1 MTIKKEKVVFT
12 AAGERE
18 FHIPAN
24 ASLIKLQVKSES
36 VTVEGK
42 LTKDSDYV
50 KISGVKADLTKST
63 VAPVGITS
71 FDVAGYYQVK
81 LTYTGSDDVIS
92 VMM

>member
-18 FHIPAN
+18 FHVPAN
-24 ASLIKLQVKSES
+24 ASLIKLQVKSGS

-42 LTKDSDYV
+42 LTKDSDYI

-63 VAPVGITS
+63 V
-71 FDVAGYYQVK
+71 DVAGYYQVK

>member
-24 ASLIKLQVKSES
+24 ASLIKLQVKSGS

-42 LTKDSDYV
+42 LDSFNLFCH
-50 KISGVKADLTKST
+50 S
-63 VAPVGITS
+63 
-71 FDVAGYYQVK
+71 
-81 LTYTGSDDVIS
+81 
-92 VMM
+92 